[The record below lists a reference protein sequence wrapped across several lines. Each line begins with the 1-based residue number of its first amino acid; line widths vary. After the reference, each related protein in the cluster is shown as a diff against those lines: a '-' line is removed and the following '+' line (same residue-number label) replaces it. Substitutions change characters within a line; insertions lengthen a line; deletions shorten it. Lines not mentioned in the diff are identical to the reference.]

1 MFAVPCRNHFFILA
15 CSKSVVPFIGG
26 KTNVPTLVVML
37 LVVIDGGEGDDKLN
51 YLRRTAFET
60 GPQSRSRL
68 EGMGLEA

>member
-15 CSKSVVPFIGG
+15 YSKSVVPFIDG
-26 KTNVPTLVVML
+26 KTNVSTMVVMI
-37 LVVIDGGEGDDKLN
+37 LVMIDGGEGDDKLN
-51 YLRRTAFET
+51 YLCRTSFQT